1 MAHPKGVRF
10 MIIGAHSIVL
20 SSNPEADREFFR
32 DVLSL
37 PNVDMGE
44 GWLIFGLPPSEVAV
58 HPADKNDSH
67 ELYLMCENVEE
78 FVNDMQARDV
88 AVSDVHDEGWGLL
101 TRVTLPGGGTIG
113 VYEPRHARPE
123 APTNGHSAEPEP
135 AAPVRKR
142 ARKAAKKKISKSKPK
157 ALKPKAK
164 AGKAAK
170 ARKRR

>member
-135 AAPVRKR
+135 VAPVRKR

-157 ALKPKAK
+157 AMKPKAK

-170 ARKRR
+170 AKKRR